1 MTDKLPI
8 SNDLLIRLA
17 GKPAFN
23 RGMDYYTGGHVLGFK
38 QKGNM
43 NTADVEGTEIYRV
56 TLKWTSRQ
64 LDGTCDCPAS
74 DGFDFC
80 KHCVA
85 VTLTLRETQ
94 DDCSTRINRTQC
106 APPV

>member
-23 RGMDYYTGGHVLGFK
+23 RGMDYFIGGHVLGLRL
-38 QKGNM
+38 KGNRI
-43 NTADVEGTEIYRV
+43 TADVEGNEIYRV

-64 LDGTCDCPAS
+64 LDGACDCPAS
-74 DGFDFC
+74 EGFD
-80 KHCVA
+80 
-85 VTLTLRETQ
+85 
-94 DDCSTRINRTQC
+94 I
-106 APPV
+106 